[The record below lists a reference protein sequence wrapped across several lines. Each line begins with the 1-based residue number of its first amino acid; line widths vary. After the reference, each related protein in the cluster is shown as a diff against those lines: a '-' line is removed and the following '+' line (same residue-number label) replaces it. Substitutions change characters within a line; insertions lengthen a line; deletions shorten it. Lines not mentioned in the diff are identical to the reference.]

1 MGRLC
6 RVYAGGWKSSKSC
19 GLLCRVYAGG
29 WKSSKSCGLLCRVY
43 AGGWKSS
50 KTSWVGSVECMQVG
64 GRVVRVVGCSVEC
77 MQVGGRVVRVV
88 GWLCRV
94 YAGGWKSSKSC
105 GLALSSVCRWVEE

>member
-1 MGRLC
+1 MGG
-6 RVYAGGWKSSKSC
+6 RVVRVVGCPVECMQVGG
-19 GLLCRVYAGG
+19 RVV
-29 WKSSKSCGLLCRVY
+29 RV
-43 AGGWKSS
+43 
-50 KTSWVGSVECMQVG
+50 VGCSVECMQVS

>member
-1 MGRLC
+1 MGG
-6 RVYAGGWKSSKSC
+6 RV
-19 GLLCRVYAGG
+19 
-29 WKSSKSCGLLCRVY
+29 
-43 AGGWKSS
+43 
-50 KTSWVGSVECMQVG
+50 VGCSVECMQVG

>member
-1 MGRLC
+1 M
-6 RVYAGGWKSSKSC
+6 
-19 GLLCRVYAGG
+19 
-29 WKSSKSCGLLCRVY
+29 
-43 AGGWKSS
+43 
-50 KTSWVGSVECMQVG
+50 G